1 MSMRCMLV
9 MRGMRGDI
17 LSCYGIAT
25 LSPIR
30 HSASTDHNDL
40 PSGGNN
46 DTGRH
51 LSPVSGAADD
61 RDGLVAWHFVEMLV
75 QGILNMSLFPLVIPA
90 HIDHSKIGALR
101 PAFIQRVNIDHFKLL
116 GWQSCGLPGGDAAI
130 HEAMNIIPAD
140 ADQLH
145 DGLAAALFIFDQDHQ
160 GRIVWQ

>member
-61 RDGLVAWHFVEMLV
+61 RDGLVAWHFVEMLRRSPICRCRAS
-75 QGILNMSLFPLVIPA
+75 GICPSFHSSSLRTSITVRLVRC
-90 HIDHSKIGALR
+90 D
-101 PAFIQRVNIDHFKLL
+101 QRLYSV
-116 GWQSCGLPGGDAAI
+116 STS
-130 HEAMNIIPAD
+130 IISNCSV
-140 ADQLH
+140 
-145 DGLAAALFIFDQDHQ
+145 GKAAAFQEEMPPSTKP
-160 GRIVWQ
+160 